1 MLLICCYCDIKL
13 SNAKN
18 SPERLSKI
26 SLFIEQYDWKE
37 IDFPSH
43 QKDWEKSEL
52 NNKSIALNVLYVPYK
67 TEKIRHEYKSK
78 SNTSRENQVF
88 LSLITHGKNGI
99 ILK

>member
-1 MLLICCYCDIKL
+1 MTLNYQMPKTVQRDYQKLTYLL
-13 SNAKN
+13 N
-18 SPERLSKI
+18 ST
-26 SLFIEQYDWKE
+26 

-43 QKDWEKSEL
+43 KKDWEKSEL
-52 NNKSIALNVLYVPYK
+52 NNKSIALNVWYVPYK

-88 LSLITHGKNGI
+88 LSMITHGKNGI